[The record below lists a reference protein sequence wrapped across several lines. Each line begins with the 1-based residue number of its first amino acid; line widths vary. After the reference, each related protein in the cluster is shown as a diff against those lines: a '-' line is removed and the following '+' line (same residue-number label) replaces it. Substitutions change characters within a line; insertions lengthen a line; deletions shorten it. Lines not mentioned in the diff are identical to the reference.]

1 MTTFVTHTIETAP
14 EESKPILKEVT
25 TKYGFVPNSLA
36 IMAEAPTLLESYMML
51 NNVFDKTNLNEAERQ
66 VILMTNSSQNG
77 CTYCMAAHTSIS
89 QMAKVPD
96 NVIESL
102 RTNTPIKDSKLEAL
116 HTFAIII
123 NETRGWPS
131 QEQVSA
137 FLAAGYTKQTILEVI
152 VGTSIK
158 VLSNYT
164 NHVAETKIDD
174 AFASNAWT
182 ENKTSAK

>member
-1 MTTFVTHTIETAP
+1 
-14 EESKPILKEVT
+14 
-25 TKYGFVPNSLA
+25 
-36 IMAEAPTLLESYMML
+36 
-51 NNVFDKTNLNEAERQ
+51 
-66 VILMTNSSQNG
+66 MTNSSQNG

-96 NVIESL
+96 NIIESL

-131 QEQVSA
+131 QEQVSV

-182 ENKTSAK
+182 ENKTSVK